1 MKKGNL
7 EKSFETLKGKYGLG
21 ANFIV
26 SSKWVEVYDE
36 DTFEYLFE
44 MLKEFMEDE
53 NNNTDEYDLKHFT
66 DGEWFVEYSFQ
77 SRDEDTIT
85 MFVSA
90 GEYAEDLA
98 NQPEWLTVDID
109 LNKLIEGKS
118 RLPIGFYAN
127 VIEGKRDAEKI
138 EVRKQL
144 LYDGTVEFLQE
155 VGKIELSQYDDDEN
169 LDLIMEVLL
178 EDYGINTIIKHDK
191 IVRI

>member
-1 MKKGNL
+1 MKKDSL
-7 EKSFETLKGKYGLG
+7 EKSFETLKGEYGQG
-21 ANFIV
+21 TKFIV

-36 DTFEYLFE
+36 DIFEYLYE

-77 SRDEDTIT
+77 NRDEDTIT

-118 RLPIGFYAN
+118 RLPIDFYAN
-127 VIEGKRDAEKI
+127 VIEGKRDSEKI
-138 EVRKQL
+138 AVRLQL
-144 LYDGTVEFLQE
+144 LHDGTVEFLQE
-155 VGKIELSQYDDDEN
+155 VGEIELSQYDNAEN
-169 LDLIMEVLL
+169 LDLIMDVLL
-178 EDYGINTIIKHDK
+178 EDYGIDTIIKHDK
-191 IVRI
+191 IIKI

>member
-1 MKKGNL
+1 MKKEYL
-7 EKSFETLKGKYGLG
+7 EKSFEVLKGEYGLG

-44 MLKEFMEDE
+44 MLKEFMKDE

-77 SRDEDTIT
+77 NRDEDTIT
-85 MFVSA
+85 MQVSA
-90 GEYAEDLA
+90 GEYAEELA

-118 RLPIGFYAN
+118 RLPIDFYAK
-127 VIEGKRDAEKI
+127 VIEGKKDSEKI
-138 EVRKQL
+138 EVRIKL

-155 VGKIELSQYDDDEN
+155 VGEIELSQYDDDEN

>member
-1 MKKGNL
+1 MKKDSL
-7 EKSFETLKGKYGLG
+7 EKSFETLKGEYGQG
-21 ANFIV
+21 TKFIV

-53 NNNTDEYDLKHFT
+53 NNNTDEYNLKHFT

-77 SRDEDTIT
+77 NRDEDTIT

-118 RLPIGFYAN
+118 RLPIDFYAN
-127 VIEGKRDAEKI
+127 VIERKRDPEKV

-155 VGKIELSQYDDDEN
+155 VGEIELSQYDDDEN

-191 IVRI
+191 IIRI

>member
-1 MKKGNL
+1 MKKDSL
-7 EKSFETLKGKYGLG
+7 EKSFETLKGEYGQG
-21 ANFIV
+21 TKFIV

-36 DTFEYLFE
+36 DIFEYLYE

-77 SRDEDTIT
+77 NRDEDTIT

-118 RLPIGFYAN
+118 RLPIDFYAN
-127 VIEGKRDAEKI
+127 VIEGKRDSEKI
-138 EVRKQL
+138 AVRLQL
-144 LYDGTVEFLQE
+144 LHDGTVEFLQE
-155 VGKIELSQYDDDEN
+155 VGEIELSQYDDAEN
-169 LDLIMEVLL
+169 LDLIMDVLL
-178 EDYGINTIIKHDK
+178 EDYGIDTIIKHDK
-191 IVRI
+191 IIKI

>member
-44 MLKEFMEDE
+44 MLKEFMKDE

-77 SRDEDTIT
+77 SREEDTIT
-85 MFVSA
+85 MQVSA

-118 RLPIGFYAN
+118 RLPIDFYAN

-138 EVRKQL
+138 EVRIQL

-155 VGKIELSQYDDDEN
+155 VGEIELSQYDDDEN

-178 EDYGINTIIKHDK
+178 EDYGIDSIIKNDK
-191 IVRI
+191 IIRI

>member
-1 MKKGNL
+1 MKKEYL
-7 EKSFETLKGKYGLG
+7 EKSFETLKGEYGQG
-21 ANFIV
+21 TKFIV

-53 NNNTDEYDLKHFT
+53 NNNTDEYDLKNFT

-77 SRDEDTIT
+77 NRDEDTIT

-118 RLPIGFYAN
+118 RLPIDFYAK
-127 VIEGKRDAEKI
+127 VIEGKKDAEKI
-138 EVRKQL
+138 EVRIQL

-155 VGKIELSQYDDDEN
+155 VGKIDLSQYDDDEN
-169 LDLIMEVLL
+169 LELIMEVLL
-178 EDYGINTIIKHDK
+178 EDYGINTIIKNDK
-191 IVRI
+191 IIRI

>member
-44 MLKEFMEDE
+44 MLKEFMKDE

-77 SRDEDTIT
+77 SREEDTIT
-85 MFVSA
+85 MQVSA

-118 RLPIGFYAN
+118 RLPIDFYAN
-127 VIEGKRDAEKI
+127 VIEGKRDPEKV
-138 EVRKQL
+138 EVRIKL

-155 VGKIELSQYDDDEN
+155 VGEIDLSQFGDDEN
-169 LDLIMEVLL
+169 LELIMEVLL
-178 EDYGINTIIKHDK
+178 EDYGIDSIIKNDK
-191 IVRI
+191 IIRI